1 MERSCS
7 DDSEIFSEL
16 ATVSSPGKS
25 GQESG
30 GRSSEGVD
38 EKSMEW
44 ACEVLLGV
52 IGDKLQ

>member
-1 MERSCS
+1 MWGDWGQDAVMFQRFFQ
-7 DDSEIFSEL
+7 DSLRYGVVEK
-16 ATVSSPGKS
+16 VVR
-25 GQESG
+25 ESG

-52 IGDKLQ
+52 I